1 MSKQAI
7 IFGGSG
13 FLGSH
18 VADSLSAGGHKVTVF
33 DKKESPYLR
42 SDQTMIV
49 GDILDVNQI
58 RKAMKGQDIVY
69 HFAGL
74 ADLDHSTDKAM
85 ESINQNIVGT
95 IHLLDVAVEFK
106 IGRFVFASTIYVYS
120 GRGGFYRCSKQAC
133 ELYIEE
139 YQKLYDLDFTILRYG
154 SLYGPRAGVSNSIR
168 RYLKEGLENQRIA
181 YPGTGDE
188 VREYIHVKD
197 AAKLSSDILTEE
209 YKNRHIIITGHH
221 PMKAGEMLAM
231 VQEILN
237 HKVSI
242 DYAGNINENHYNITP
257 YSFIPKVGSK
267 LVSNLYM
274 DMGQSFLECL
284 QEIFHDAEEKK
295 TSSTNE

>member
-1 MSKQAI
+1 MLKQAI

-18 VADSLSAGGHKVTVF
+18 VADSLSISGHKVTIF

-49 GDILDVNQI
+49 GDILDVNQTRNAI
-58 RKAMKGQDIVY
+58 KGQDIIY

-74 ADLDHSTDKAM
+74 ADLDHAADKAM
-85 ESINQNIVGT
+85 EAVNQNIVGT

-120 GRGGFYRCSKQAC
+120 GLGGFYRCSKQAC

-154 SLYGPRAGVSNSIR
+154 SLYGPRAGASNSIR
-168 RYLKEGLENQRIA
+168 RYLKAGLENHRIF

-188 VREYIHVKD
+188 IREYIHVKD
-197 AAKLSSDILTEE
+197 AAKLSSEILAEG
-209 YKNRHIIITGHH
+209 YKNQHIIITGHH
-221 PMKAGEMLAM
+221 PMKAGEMLVM

-242 DYAGNINENHYNITP
+242 DYAGNSNEGHYNITP

-274 DMGQSFLECL
+274 DMGQGFLECL
-284 QEIFHDAEEKK
+284 QEISEDAEEKK

>member
-7 IFGGSG
+7 VFGGSG

-33 DKKESPYLR
+33 DQKQSPYLR

-58 RKAMKGQDIVY
+58 REAMQGQEIVY

-74 ADLDHSTDKAM
+74 ADLDRATDKAL
-85 ESINQNIVGT
+85 EAVNQNIVGT
-95 IHLLDVAVEFK
+95 VHLLDAAVASKVE
-106 IGRFVFASTIYVYS
+106 RFVFASTIYVYS
-120 GRGGFYRCSKQAC
+120 GLGGFYRCSKQAC

-168 RYLKEGLENQRIA
+168 RYLKEGLENQKIA

-197 AAKLSSDILTEE
+197 AAKLSFDILAEE
-209 YKNRHIIITGHH
+209 YKNQHIIITGHH

-231 VQEILN
+231 VQEILS

-242 DYAGNINENHYNITP
+242 DYACNTNESHYNITP

-274 DMGQSFLECL
+274 DMGQGFLECL
-284 QEIFHDAEEKK
+284 QEISQDAE
-295 TSSTNE
+295 

>member
-7 IFGGSG
+7 VFGGSG

-33 DKKESPYLR
+33 DQKQSPYLR

-58 RKAMKGQDIVY
+58 REAMQGQEIVY

-74 ADLDHSTDKAM
+74 ADLDRATDKAL
-85 ESINQNIVGT
+85 EAVNQNIVGT
-95 IHLLDVAVEFK
+95 VHLLDAAVASKVE
-106 IGRFVFASTIYVYS
+106 RFVFASTIYVYS
-120 GRGGFYRCSKQAC
+120 GLGGFYRCSKQAC

-168 RYLKEGLENQRIA
+168 RYLKEGLENQKIA

-197 AAKLSSDILTEE
+197 AAKLSFDILAEE
-209 YKNRHIIITGHH
+209 YKNQHIIITGHH

-231 VQEILN
+231 VQEILS

-242 DYAGNINENHYNITP
+242 DYACNTNESHYTITP

-274 DMGQSFLECL
+274 DMGQGFLECL
-284 QEIFHDAEEKK
+284 QEISQDAE
-295 TSSTNE
+295 

>member
-18 VADSLSAGGHKVTVF
+18 VADSLSAGGHKVTIF
-33 DKKESPYLR
+33 DRKESLYLR
-42 SDQTMIV
+42 SDQAMVV
-49 GDILDVNQI
+49 GDILDVNQV
-58 RKAMKGQDIVY
+58 RKAMKDQDIVY

-74 ADLDHSTDKAM
+74 ADLDYMSDKAL
-85 ESINQNIVGT
+85 EAVNQNIVGT
-95 IHLLDVAVEFK
+95 IHLLDAAVEFK
-106 IGRFVFASTIYVYS
+106 VGRFVFASTIYVYS
-120 GRGGFYRCSKQAC
+120 GLGGFYRCSKQAC

-154 SLYGPRAGVSNSIR
+154 SLYGPRAGISNSIR
-168 RYLKEGLENQRIA
+168 RYLKEGLENQRIN

-197 AAKLSSDILTEE
+197 AAKLSFDILVKE
-209 YKNRHIIITGHH
+209 YKNRHIIITGHN

-231 VQEILN
+231 VQEILCQ
-237 HKVSI
+237 KVSI
-242 DYAGNINENHYNITP
+242 DYAGNTNESHYNITP

-274 DMGQSFLECL
+274 DMGQGFLECL
-284 QEIFHDAEEKK
+284 QEISQDAEKRK

>member
-7 IFGGSG
+7 VFGGSG

-33 DKKESPYLR
+33 DQKQSPYLR

-58 RKAMKGQDIVY
+58 REAMQGQEIVY

-74 ADLDHSTDKAM
+74 ADLDRATDKAL
-85 ESINQNIVGT
+85 ETVNQNIVGT
-95 IHLLDVAVEFK
+95 VHLLDAAVASKVE
-106 IGRFVFASTIYVYS
+106 RFVFASTIYVYS
-120 GRGGFYRCSKQAC
+120 GLGGFYRCSKQAC

-139 YQKLYDLDFTILRYG
+139 YQKLYGLDFTILRYG

-168 RYLKEGLENQRIA
+168 RYLKEGLENQKIA

-197 AAKLSSDILTEE
+197 AAKLSFDILAEE
-209 YKNRHIIITGHH
+209 YKNQHIIITGHH

-231 VQEILN
+231 VQEILS

-242 DYAGNINENHYNITP
+242 DYACNTNESHYEGHYNITP

-274 DMGQSFLECL
+274 DMGQGFLECL
-284 QEIFHDAEEKK
+284 QEISQDAE
-295 TSSTNE
+295 